1 MRETLRVVRCQ
12 ASLGG
17 RSDGRPRSC
26 ERLTFV
32 IWRVLPVLRLR
43 RARRLVWD
51 VSRLKASSGQLNEGC
66 ETAPVMRA
74 TSVPSA
80 QRMTLMPFP
89 STNASSPRSI
99 EGWEAFGTTTSGP
112 RRRIT
117 TEPPCF
123 ATAVAP
129 TVADG
134 SMPLVMR
141 APSAVGASASSAAH
155 PASPATLARRSAGRL
170 ATIRSTV
177 PVEGEAERGRQRPGE
192 GKRARARHPERG
204 DRLVREEAGP
214 EPGSVSRRPDRQR
227 KLEAPRL
234 RHLAARLRKRQAQEP
249 RLTARGEERER
260 GRGEHGPVGAERRP
274 EEREERPERGRR
286 GDRGERE
293 ERDGGSLSRTAP
305 AHGGSEGLHHR
316 EPSGRPGAGD
326 ARKERGAGDGGLDQ
340 QRSPES

>member
-51 VSRLKASSGQLNEGC
+51 VSRRKASSGQLNEGC

-89 STNASSPRSI
+89 STNAT
-99 EGWEAFGTTTSGP
+99 G
-112 RRRIT
+112 
-117 TEPPCF
+117 
-123 ATAVAP
+123 
-129 TVADG
+129 
-134 SMPLVMR
+134 
-141 APSAVGASASSAAH
+141 
-155 PASPATLARRSAGRL
+155 
-170 ATIRSTV
+170 

-192 GKRARARHPERG
+192 GKRAGARHPERG

-260 GRGEHGPVGAERRP
+260 
-274 EEREERPERGRR
+274 
-286 GDRGERE
+286 
-293 ERDGGSLSRTAP
+293 
-305 AHGGSEGLHHR
+305 
-316 EPSGRPGAGD
+316 
-326 ARKERGAGDGGLDQ
+326 
-340 QRSPES
+340 